1 MDSDQSNDDL
11 RAYAAAAADAMA
23 DSEEDIFSIWL
34 PESPESYEK
43 PGTFSFCANKQTF
56 MKSHTSKTIHQPSQR
71 NIREGTKRSIGKG
84 KSPLKVASKRPRKH
98 TRTYKKNSHK
108 STTSSDSDKD
118 EDNLLYNSCSSVDC
132 IHPHNRDKLVD
143 WVQCDDCDDWYH
155 VKCTGLTLESVR
167 PKSAKFHC
175 GCV

>member
-23 DSEEDIFSIWL
+23 DSEEDIFSIRL

-43 PGTFSFCANKQTF
+43 PGTFSFYANKQTF

-84 KSPLKVASKRPRKH
+84 KSPLKGNC
-98 TRTYKKNSHK
+98 TYI
-108 STTSSDSDKD
+108 
-118 EDNLLYNSCSSVDC
+118 L
-132 IHPHNRDKLVD
+132 
-143 WVQCDDCDDWYH
+143 
-155 VKCTGLTLESVR
+155 
-167 PKSAKFHC
+167 
-175 GCV
+175 